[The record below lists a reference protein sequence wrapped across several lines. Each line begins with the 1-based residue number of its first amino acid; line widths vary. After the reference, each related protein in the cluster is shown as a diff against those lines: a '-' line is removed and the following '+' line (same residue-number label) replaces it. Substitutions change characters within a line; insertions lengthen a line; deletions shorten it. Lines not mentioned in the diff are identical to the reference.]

1 MGQTPIEWLKDVLYP
16 YLNKEDKEFTDTLFN
31 QAKEMEKTSI
41 CSFTTG
47 YVNNCVEIDHNEIEL
62 TKEVDEYYDWLES
75 TKCQCDEGFCETQD
89 MSKEIEKIQEYL
101 VSKKFYIDY
110 QYENEQV
117 WMSNHR
123 GETLDVDTD
132 KGVVVLS
139 RAFKEDLT
147 FTKLIDLKKE
157 LF

>member
-1 MGQTPIEWLKDVLYP
+1 MK
-16 YLNKEDKEFTDTLFN
+16 
-31 QAKEMEKTSI
+31 
-41 CSFTTG
+41 
-47 YVNNCVEIDHNEIEL
+47 
-62 TKEVDEYYDWLES
+62 
-75 TKCQCDEGFCETQD
+75 
-89 MSKEIEKIQEYL
+89 SKEIKKIQDYL

-123 GETLDVDTD
+123 GEALDVDTD

-139 RAFKEDLT
+139 RAFKEDLS
-147 FTKLIDLKKE
+147 FTKLDDLKKE